1 MDVLSILGHSN
12 RTGPKLSKRSC
23 KSPDEF
29 QRDLIIAGKENNS
42 LGLRSCGIP
51 PRKTLH
57 DRDGGRMEKILARTG
72 NGDVHI
78 KPG

>member
-1 MDVLSILGHSN
+1 MDILSIFGHSN

-23 KSPDEF
+23 KSPIEIRIDNVF
-29 QRDLIIAGKENNS
+29 FLSKNDI
-42 LGLRSCGIP
+42 LGFKSCGIP
-51 PRKTLH
+51 PRKILH
-57 DRDGGRMEKILARTG
+57 DNEGGRMEKVRGRTG